1 MYDRAFINITITQL
15 HKPMTSQF
23 DDRLVNNRLL
33 QNDDR
38 FKKNSSFTTLVSD
51 VLFLVPLV
59 CKFAVTF
66 VTLIWQATKFA
77 VFSLSGYSYVGDGGT
92 DWREMLHDGTY
103 WAGQVF
109 SLF

>member
-1 MYDRAFINITITQL
+1 
-15 HKPMTSQF
+15 MTSQF